1 MSNKFRKVL
10 AAILAGTMV
19 LGSGV
24 VANAA
29 EGSGEGTGSV
39 DVVEAKD
46 VFNVV
51 LPTDAGKQFNY
62 ILDPNSVIAQTN
74 FEKYGGTASASFET
88 GKTMYFRHEP
98 ASPNNVATYSNVS
111 APIKAY
117 NKSTMDVEIQ
127 VKAKLATPSG
137 IIISTSSVAT
147 QTSGTATPSI
157 YLALADGNGTPIEA
171 ITTTER
177 VVATSSIGNAEAN
190 YIVKYA
196 SDSDTYKT
204 WLATGSN
211 AKTEAEYDA
220 AGFQSYSFTLTGDC
234 NPNGEWI
241 GLTEEPPKV
250 TLVWTIQKPEGAV
263 EVGNGPSVTVTSGGL
278 VTVSG
283 LTATKNYK
291 GAKITDAQGDAYD
304 LVADAVSDWPDNDLW
319 SSETGGTLKFQ
330 LASVWINALKGKTGK
345 VTIILTDDTTIEAVT
360 NII

>member
-137 IIISTSSVAT
+137 IIISTSPVSN

-157 YLALADGNGTPIEA
+157 YLALADGSGTAIDA

-177 VVATSSIGNAEAN
+177 VVATSSIGNAKAN

-204 WLATGSN
+204 WLSTGSN

-250 TLVWTIQKPEGAV
+250 TLVWTIQKPEGAA
-263 EVGNGPSVTVTSGGL
+263 EVTDSALSKKTISAAANEITVTGATVTAVKLVKKGTTTEIACAAGTNYTFANGKLIVQAGMLSNNVGGKL
-278 VTVSG
+278 KVVLSTGVT
-283 LTATKNYK
+283 
-291 GAKITDAQGDAYD
+291 
-304 LVADAVSDWPDNDLW
+304 
-319 SSETGGTLKFQ
+319 EE
-330 LASVWINALKGKTGK
+330 
-345 VTIILTDDTTIEAVT
+345 VTIQ
-360 NII
+360 